1 MVSSLGHEIRLWIRA
16 VLSWDSEAF
25 DLPPIVRCSASM
37 LEWFSRLIGHRGQ
50 DEVIRGDKLVR
61 ELLVAFRTRDSSRL
75 ARLWEDVRPDALL
88 RIDSCLRLSN
98 SKFVDGWY
106 EFSSADVAR
115 IAREPHAWALLGLAV
130 SHYNGYVR
138 HAAVERLGSLGDGRA
153 IQFLLLRLNDWV
165 DGVRR
170 SARTALERY
179 LSPNYAREWVA
190 CLVSVFALES
200 QHRTD
205 HADFVKSV
213 SSLLRAPECRQAL
226 HGGCH
231 VGQRRSRLVCLRLAA
246 GAEGVD
252 AAGIFRSSLS
262 DPDPAVRLWAVR
274 TFAARKNLIDRQ
286 HLGEAALRDRSV
298 QVRREAAP
306 LLLDTLDADA
316 AVAYLREMLLDENV
330 GARWQA
336 RGLMTSRKALDF
348 RVFYQDAVR
357 RADRASRLRGAL
369 LGLGESGRRED
380 VGMVMPFVERPPVRV
395 QRAAIRALGSLAG
408 AEHVQL
414 FLQLLRSPLP
424 GISKE
429 ARLVLQSNI
438 EKVPANDLR
447 QAITEETLASR
458 SRCQALSLASHMGKW
473 TAVLLLL
480 EGHRTS
486 DIDIQKRARL
496 LLRSW
501 RSSYNKSFA
510 VPRLKEVEQLASVL
524 ADIAGRL
531 HPDESRDLEHIL
543 QSAHRIADP

>member
-1 MVSSLGHEIRLWIRA
+1 
-16 VLSWDSEAF
+16 
-25 DLPPIVRCSASM
+25 
-37 LEWFSRLIGHRGQ
+37 
-50 DEVIRGDKLVR
+50 
-61 ELLVAFRTRDSSRL
+61 
-75 ARLWEDVRPDALL
+75 
-88 RIDSCLRLSN
+88 
-98 SKFVDGWY
+98 
-106 EFSSADVAR
+106 
-115 IAREPHAWALLGLAV
+115 
-130 SHYNGYVR
+130 
-138 HAAVERLGSLGDGRA
+138 
-153 IQFLLLRLNDWV
+153 
-165 DGVRR
+165 
-170 SARTALERY
+170 
-179 LSPNYAREWVA
+179 
-190 CLVSVFALES
+190 
-200 QHRTD
+200 
-205 HADFVKSV
+205 
-213 SSLLRAPECRQAL
+213 
-226 HGGCH
+226 
-231 VGQRRSRLVCLRLAA
+231 LAA